1 MKKYLSLILALG
13 ICMSMCVF
21 PAAAISANEAENEVL
36 TEDEFTEL
44 LTAEMSSNEF
54 GGLYYEGDTLVV
66 NVIASQKATSLRPQL
81 AQKAPEDIDVEY
93 RTVTYSLSELE
104 RIKNFLTGYMS
115 DYSIMMLDANEITN
129 QVDISLAE
137 RVIAVRLRQI
147 HQIQHSDVVSL
158 PFQIPSGGGQH
169 LHLRVRD
176 HIVAVCFQ
184 NVGLDIAA
192 GFGRAAAA
200 NDQHIQ

>member
-66 NVIASQKATSLRPQL
+66 NVIASQKATSLRRHPKIL
-81 AQKAPEDIDVEY
+81 TWNTAQS
-93 RTVTYSLSELE
+93 RTPFLSW
-104 RIKNFLTGYMS
+104 S
-115 DYSIMMLDANEITN
+115 A
-129 QVDISLAE
+129 
-137 RVIAVRLRQI
+137 
-147 HQIQHSDVVSL
+147 
-158 PFQIPSGGGQH
+158 
-169 LHLRVRD
+169 
-176 HIVAVCFQ
+176 
-184 NVGLDIAA
+184 
-192 GFGRAAAA
+192 
-200 NDQHIQ
+200 

>member
-115 DYSIMMLDANEITN
+115 DYSIMIPPIL
-129 QVDISLAE
+129 
-137 RVIAVRLRQI
+137 
-147 HQIQHSDVVSL
+147 HSGPPQWMQTYPVQCTL
-158 PFQIPSGGGQH
+158 QSG
-169 LHLRVRD
+169 
-176 HIVAVCFQ
+176 
-184 NVGLDIAA
+184 A
-192 GFGRAAAA
+192 GTRRPPVLSAPEASR
-200 NDQHIQ
+200 

>member
-129 QVDISLAE
+129 QVDISLKDYSK
-137 RVIAVRLRQI
+137 RYNGK
-147 HQIQHSDVVSL
+147 D
-158 PFQIPSGGGQH
+158 QIPIKSSI
-169 LHLRVRD
+169 LAPV
-176 HIVAVCFQ
+176 FQ
-184 NVGLDIAA
+184 RSLLPHQT
-192 GFGRAAAA
+192 RSS
-200 NDQHIQ
+200 HTT

>member
-1 MKKYLSLILALG
+1 MTALG
-13 ICMSMCVF
+13 RRCLDQCVDQLQR
-21 PAAAISANEAENEVL
+21 VL
-36 TEDEFTEL
+36 F
-44 LTAEMSSNEF
+44 
-54 GGLYYEGDTLVV
+54 
-66 NVIASQKATSLRPQL
+66 IPQ
-81 AQKAPEDIDVEY
+81 
-93 RTVTYSLSELE
+93 
-104 RIKNFLTGYMS
+104 
-115 DYSIMMLDANEITN
+115 IT
-129 QVDISLAE
+129 E

-192 GFGRAAAA
+192 GLSGAAAA

>member
-104 RIKNFLTGYMS
+104 RI
-115 DYSIMMLDANEITN
+115 
-129 QVDISLAE
+129 QDICLI
-137 RVIAVRLRQI
+137 IA
-147 HQIQHSDVVSL
+147 S
-158 PFQIPSGGGQH
+158 
-169 LHLRVRD
+169 
-176 HIVAVCFQ
+176 
-184 NVGLDIAA
+184 
-192 GFGRAAAA
+192 
-200 NDQHIQ
+200 

>member
-1 MKKYLSLILALG
+1 
-13 ICMSMCVF
+13 MSMCVF

-104 RIKNFLTGYMS
+104 RIKNCLSDHKLSKTPISHNLKNRPQGPTHSWVGPFLFN
-115 DYSIMMLDANEITN
+115 YS
-129 QVDISLAE
+129 
-137 RVIAVRLRQI
+137 
-147 HQIQHSDVVSL
+147 
-158 PFQIPSGGGQH
+158 P
-169 LHLRVRD
+169 
-176 HIVAVCFQ
+176 
-184 NVGLDIAA
+184 
-192 GFGRAAAA
+192 
-200 NDQHIQ
+200 

>member
-115 DYSIMMLDANEITN
+115 DYIDHCITACAGNVTLIVRRDGVADGIFAGGGAGVACHSGIANGN
-129 QVDISLAE
+129 
-137 RVIAVRLRQI
+137 VIAVRGIDRRLLPAYIGKRQGAAI
-147 HQIQHSDVVSL
+147 FVHGLGNKGHI
-158 PFQIPSGGGQH
+158 
-169 LHLRVRD
+169 RV
-176 HIVAVCFQ
+176 
-184 NVGLDIAA
+184 
-192 GFGRAAAA
+192 
-200 NDQHIQ
+200 

>member
-66 NVIASQKATSLRPQL
+66 MADDTFIPTWGESSVFVLLTNGNDPDTAGKKKRWLALILLVLMIVGATIGELPVT
-81 AQKAPEDIDVEY
+81 KEMFPDIKLDMLFSV
-93 RTVTYSLSELE
+93 
-104 RIKNFLTGYMS
+104 
-115 DYSIMMLDANEITN
+115 SINTIVMAWTN
-129 QVDISLAE
+129 LFPARKSTKFI
-137 RVIAVRLRQI
+137 
-147 HQIQHSDVVSL
+147 
-158 PFQIPSGGGQH
+158 
-169 LHLRVRD
+169 
-176 HIVAVCFQ
+176 
-184 NVGLDIAA
+184 
-192 GFGRAAAA
+192 
-200 NDQHIQ
+200 

>member
-1 MKKYLSLILALG
+1 MRKHLSLVLALG
-13 ICMSMCVF
+13 ICASMCVSS
-21 PAAAISANEAENEVL
+21 AAAISENEAENEVP

-129 QVDISLAE
+129 QVDISLKDYSDDNIESIKAAVLSHGGKTDYLNFIDDSNN
-137 RVIAVRLRQI
+137 VIRSTVGYETDNNASPFSLYGKVP
-147 HQIQHSDVVSL
+147 VS
-158 PFQIPSGGGQH
+158 FTAKASTTH
-169 LHLRVRD
+169 
-176 HIVAVCFQ
+176 
-184 NVGLDIAA
+184 
-192 GFGRAAAA
+192 
-200 NDQHIQ
+200 

>member
-129 QVDISLAE
+129 QVDISLKDYSDDNIESIKAAVLSHGGKTDYLNFIDDSNN
-137 RVIAVRLRQI
+137 VIR
-147 HQIQHSDVVSL
+147 ST
-158 PFQIPSGGGQH
+158 
-169 LHLRVRD
+169 
-176 HIVAVCFQ
+176 VC
-184 NVGLDIAA
+184 
-192 GFGRAAAA
+192 
-200 NDQHIQ
+200 